1 MKLLKKLSV
10 LILCLTLI
18 FVLSG
23 CAKIQYQRVLN
34 TNGSIVDAVSVKLD
48 EQKIVEN
55 GFDIGNVKAEIRRKM
70 NIYLNAICNAFETR
84 NDRLNEIEKTAIR
97 NNVLAEVID
106 SGEYITA
113 SLTFSNYSAFKY
125 FYGLHLVN
133 EDEQDNSETINT
145 LLYNKNITTGKTIF
159 SGEDAQFITNEFL
172 SYFGNKFDINDAE
185 LIYIFATP
193 GSRLHSDATYSYEI
207 DGVHYH
213 EWVVKDINQGI
224 QTFTIQ
230 VKPINWYVL
239 ALLLTVVL
247 LAVLFLIASI
257 KRKKQVKMKK
267 EIISINENA
276 KDFKNDE
283 KNFKK

>member
-1 MKLLKKLSV
+1 MKLLKKLSA
-10 LILCLTLI
+10 LILCFTLI

-48 EQKIVEN
+48 EQKIAEN
-55 GFDIGNVKAEIRRKM
+55 GFDVGNVKAEIRRKM
-70 NIYLNAICNAFETR
+70 NIYLNAICNAFDTR
-84 NDRLNEIEKTAIR
+84 DDRLNEIEKTAIR

-125 FYGLHLVN
+125 FYGLHLVDV
-133 EDEQDNSETINT
+133 DEKDNSETINT
-145 LLYNKNITTGKTIF
+145 LLYNKNVTTGKTIF

-172 SYFGNKFDINDAE
+172 SYFGNKFDINDAK
-185 LIYIFATP
+185 LSYIFATP
-193 GSRLHSDATYSYEI
+193 ESKLHSDATYSYEI

-213 EWVVKDINQGI
+213 EWVVKDINQEI
-224 QTFTIQ
+224 QTYTIQ

-247 LAVLFLIASI
+247 LIVLFIIASI
-257 KRKKQVKMKK
+257 KRKKQSKTIGKVP
-267 EIISINENA
+267 NA
-276 KDFKNDE
+276 SN
-283 KNFKK
+283 